1 MAGWKVR
8 KVGPG
13 SDVRV
18 SDGPA
23 GGTSRRPPWP
33 LRGGRRP
40 PGGARTAR
48 ANDVLTESLC
58 AGPPQS
64 PGPIV
69 LSPARLRPALRVAS
83 AALFGACL
91 VGGSGSARANAPAPA
106 LTASFPQ
113 SGYVS
118 DRHLGPGSLPQIVIE
133 FSEEVSPFHASTPSI
148 RIEGGTLRYI
158 EPYPEAG
165 FPNRRILRIGPA
177 GIRGDVTFHLVARQA
192 CGAGGICTPGG
203 VMLGTGPGPKT
214 IPGLTE
220 DASLREFVQERVF
233 DEYGPVHPW
242 LAEMEQA
249 MARDGIFVI
258 SQETPGGA
266 HHGRCDSQDD
276 ATGLSICRSL
286 FLSLGPGTDRSGA
299 PIPGDAVHELAHAYT
314 LATRIPSSP
323 RAVTAAHLYL
333 SQTPEGQRGGSRCA
347 SYELL
352 ADLATLDVMGDA
364 HVPGYWRRCH
374 GTYSDAES
382 RYARELVRMAL
393 GGRVPAWFS
402 GRYPHAET
410 SSAVRR
416 SLWNDIVALLGG
428 QRRLAAWAFRE
439 DYGGY
444 CDTGLVNAQIS
455 RHNSYS
461 ADPWRAGGCVPGAPE
476 IESAVVDAQGHLS
489 VVIEPPESTGAAP
502 IRSYVLEW
510 RTQDEQF
517 DASRRAVHAG
527 ATPPVQPWTI
537 ETTGTPGPVEVR
549 VSARNVQ
556 GSGAWTTAGLALPP
570 AVSITAGTSPVA
582 EGAEVAFTLS
592 RTGSASAELTVM
604 VTATES
610 GTMIDGAV
618 PAEVSFA
625 AGSATA
631 ALALATSDDEVSE
644 DASSVTATVAAG
656 DGYTVAAD
664 AGSAVVTVED
674 DDATPVVTTS
684 SPIASPENATA
695 VATLEAT
702 DEDTAA
708 EELSWTLVGGADV
721 AAFTLTPGGE
731 LAFREAK
738 DFEAPDD
745 TGTDGDY
752 QVVVRL
758 SDGANAALAVLAV
771 RLVDADEVAPVVSGV
786 TVNGGAL
793 VLSFGE
799 TLNESSVP
807 ATDAFAV
814 TVEGNARQVGAVAVA
829 GSTVTLTL
837 AMAVASNETVTV
849 RYRVPAGADAAR
861 IEDAAGNDATD
872 FSEAVVPLRAR
883 FENVPARHDGTQ
895 AITFELHFSEE
906 IRIGYRAVR
915 DAVMEVTG
923 GTVRTAMRLVPG
935 SNLGWRITLEPS
947 THGDVTVGVP
957 ADRACSET
965 GAACTHDG
973 RRLSNRLELIVPGP
987 APVNAA
993 PTGLP
998 TITGTARAGETLTA
1012 SVEGIADGDGLANA
1026 TFAYQWVSNRGTQD
1040 ADIEGATEATYTLA
1054 VEDEGKT
1061 IKVRVT
1067 FTDDRNTEQT
1077 LLSAATAVVTA
1088 APIEVSIAATTSPVT
1103 EGSNA
1108 VFTLRRTG
1116 DTAAPLTVGVRVT
1129 QAGAVLSGPAP
1140 AQVTFPAGS
1149 SRTRLTIA
1157 TLDDDAAEGD
1167 ARVTASVAPGDAYG
1181 VATGGGAAGIHVL
1194 DNDRGVA
1201 SETVLWSAD
1210 IMVLALPTGFIGAG
1224 SSHLFSNIRGS
1235 DSHAVRWLWYSD
1247 SARTPWLFL
1256 GFAQSQPGREH
1267 STLHLGDVAL
1277 EIEGEGANQSWDDI
1291 DLDWSDRQ
1299 TLAVRITRRTE
1310 ADQPAARVGVSVA
1323 DARVREAAGALLAFR
1338 VTLDEA
1344 RETAVSVRYATADG
1358 TARAGTDYV
1367 PASGAVRFAPGVT
1380 ERTVEIEVLEDA
1392 HDEGAETLTLRLSAP
1407 FGAELGD
1414 GPATGTIINTD
1425 PLPRA
1430 WLARFGRTVAD
1441 HSADAIGERLTGPAG
1456 EGSHATLGGQP
1467 LLLRGG
1473 SVAQGADGGVG
1484 ERRKAGGRFGDLRR
1498 REGAGV
1504 GRTMTERELLL
1515 GSSFHLEFGDGED
1528 GPGDTDTRL
1537 TAWGRAAASRF
1548 GGETEGLA
1556 LDGDVTTFVI
1566 GADAA
1571 IARWL
1576 TGVAVALSEG
1586 EGSFH
1591 DRPETGRESRGT
1603 GELESTLTSL
1613 HPYVRYK
1620 ASERLSLWGILGYG
1634 VGALE
1639 LEVDDGE
1646 RWTTHTTL
1654 EMAAVGARGVL
1665 VRAEE
1670 RSGFELAAR
1679 TDARGARMRS
1689 EAARG
1694 SAGGNLA
1701 ATKSE
1706 TSRLRFVLEG
1716 SRRFEAGDR
1725 GTLTPSFEVGLRH
1738 DGGDAETGTGVE
1750 IGGGLRYHVPMTGL
1764 SAEVM
1769 ARRLV
1774 VHEDGDYTERGVSG
1788 MIHLEPDAAGR
1799 GLSLSVV
1806 PSWGAGVASGVER
1819 WWSLPEVPGRAAND
1833 AFEPGRRVEVE
1844 VGYGFEVPGGRAVAT
1859 PHAGWSRSTA
1869 SETLR
1874 LGQRLRLGISE
1885 WRLEGEVAE
1894 EGHTLRAG
1902 WVYRPGRW
1910 LNLGLEASRHEP
1922 ANDGPA
1928 LELRLRAGMRW

>member
-1 MAGWKVR
+1 MAEWKIR
-8 KVGPG
+8 RAGSS

-18 SDGPA
+18 A
-23 GGTSRRPPWP
+23 GGRAGGRSRRSPWP
-33 LRGGRRP
+33 LRGDRRP
-40 PGGARTAR
+40 PGGGWTAR
-48 ANDVLTESLC
+48 PNDALTGSFS

-64 PGPIV
+64 PDPIV
-69 LSPARLRPALRVAS
+69 LSPARMRPALRVAF

-91 VGGSGSARANAPAPA
+91 VGGSGPARANAPAPA

-133 FSEEVSPFHASTPSI
+133 FSEEVSPFDTSTPSI

-165 FPNRRILRIGPA
+165 FPNRRILKIRPA
-177 GIRGDVTFHLVARQA
+177 GIHGDVTFRLVARQA

-203 VMLGTGPGPKT
+203 AMLGTVPGPKP

-233 DEYGPVHPW
+233 DEYGSEHPW

-258 SQETPGGA
+258 SQETPGGT
-266 HHGRCDSQDD
+266 HHSRCDLQDD
-276 ATGLSICRSL
+276 ATGLSICRSP
-286 FLSLGPGTDRSGA
+286 FFILGPGTDRSGA

-314 LATRIPSSP
+314 LGTRIPSSP

-364 HVPGYWRRCH
+364 HVPGYWRWCH
-374 GTYSDAES
+374 GTYSDAET
-382 RYARELVRMAL
+382 RYARELVRTAL
-393 GGRVPAWFS
+393 GGRVPAWFG
-402 GRYPHAET
+402 GRYPQAET

-416 SLWNDIVALLGG
+416 SLWNDIIALIGG
-428 QRRLAAWAFRE
+428 QRQLAAWAFRE

-476 IESAVVDAQGHLS
+476 IESAVVDAEGRLS

-510 RTQDEQF
+510 RTEDQQF

-527 ATPPVQPWTI
+527 ATPPAEPWTI
-537 ETTGTPGPVEVR
+537 ETRGTPGPVEVR

-556 GSGAWTTAGLALPP
+556 GSGAWTNAGLTLPP

-592 RTGSASAELTVM
+592 RTGSASAALTVM

-610 GTMIDGAV
+610 GTMIDGTV
-618 PAEVSFA
+618 PTEVIFA

-674 DDATPVVTTS
+674 DDATPVMTNS
-684 SPIASPENATA
+684 SPITSPENATA

-708 EELSWTLVGGADV
+708 ERLMWALVGGADGG
-721 AAFTLTPGGE
+721 AFSLTPGGE
-731 LAFREAK
+731 LAFKEAK

-745 TGTDGDY
+745 TDTDGDY
-752 QVVVRL
+752 QVVVRV

-786 TVNGGAL
+786 TVNGGSL
-793 VLSFGE
+793 VLSFSE
-799 TLNESSVP
+799 ALNESSAP

-814 TVEGNARQVGAVAVA
+814 TVEGNAREVTVVAVA

-837 AMAVASNETVTV
+837 AMAVALNETVTV
-849 RYRVPAGADAAR
+849 SYRVPAGADAAR
-861 IEDAAGNDATD
+861 IEDAAGNVATD
-872 FSEAVVPLRAR
+872 FSEVVVPLTAR
-883 FENVPARHDGTQ
+883 FEDVPARHDGTQ

-906 IRIGYRAVR
+906 FRISYQAVR

-923 GTVRTAMRLVPG
+923 GTVRMAMRLVPG
-935 SNLGWRITLEPS
+935 SNMGWRITLEPS
-947 THGDVTVGVP
+947 TDGDVTVGVP

-965 GAACTHDG
+965 GAVCTNDG

-987 APVNAA
+987 ASINAA

-998 TITGTARAGETLTA
+998 TISGTARAGETLTA

-1026 TFAYQWVSNRGTQD
+1026 TFAYQWISNSGTED
-1040 ADIEGATEATYTLA
+1040 ADIEGAIEATYTLA
-1054 VEDEGKT
+1054 VGDEGKT

-1067 FTDDRNTEQT
+1067 FTDDRNTEET

-1088 APIEVSIAATTSPVT
+1088 SPIEVSIAAATSPVT

-1129 QAGAVLSGPAP
+1129 EAGAVLSGSAP

-1201 SETVLWSAD
+1201 SQTVLWSAD

-1235 DSHAVRWLWYSD
+1235 DSHAVRWLWYS
-1247 SARTPWLFL
+1247 ARTPRLYL

-1277 EIEGEGANQSWDDI
+1277 EIEGEGASQSWDDI
-1291 DLDWSDRQ
+1291 DLDWSDRE

-1323 DARVREAAGALLAFR
+1323 DAQVREVAGALLAFR

-1380 ERTVEIEVLEDA
+1380 ERTVEVEVLEDA
-1392 HDEGAETLTLRLSAP
+1392 HDEGAETLTLTLSAP

-1414 GPATGTIINTD
+1414 SRATGTIINTD
-1425 PLPRA
+1425 PLPKA

-1456 EGSHATLGGQP
+1456 EGSHVTLGGRR

-1473 SVAQGADGGVG
+1473 SVPQGADGGVG
-1484 ERRKAGGRFGDLRR
+1484 ERRMAGGRFGDIWR

-1504 GRTMTERELLL
+1504 GRRTMTERELLL

-1556 LDGDVTTFVI
+1556 LDGNVTTFAI

-1576 TGVAVALSEG
+1576 AGVAVALSEG
-1586 EGSFH
+1586 EGSFR
-1591 DRPETGRESRGT
+1591 DWPETGRESRGT

-1613 HPYVRYK
+1613 HPYVRYE

-1646 RWTTHTTL
+1646 RWTTDTTL

-1670 RSGFELAAR
+1670 TSGFELAAR

-1689 EAARG
+1689 EAAKG

-1701 ATKSE
+1701 ATKTE
-1706 TSRLRFVLEG
+1706 TSRLRLVLEG
-1716 SRRFEAGDR
+1716 SRRIEAGDR
-1725 GTLTPSFEVGLRH
+1725 GTLTPNFEVGLRH

-1774 VHEDGDYTERGVSG
+1774 VHEDGEHTERGVSG

-1806 PSWGAGVASGVER
+1806 PSWGAGVASGAER
-1819 WWSLPEVPGRAAND
+1819 WWSLLDVPGRAAND
-1833 AFEPGRRVEVE
+1833 AFEPGSRLDVEI
-1844 VGYGFEVPGGRAVAT
+1844 GYGFEVPGGRGVAT
-1859 PHAGWSRSTA
+1859 PHAGWSRSSA

-1874 LGQRLRLGISE
+1874 LGQRLRLGTSE
-1885 WRLEGEVAE
+1885 WRLEGEFAE
-1894 EGHTLRAG
+1894 EDRTLRAG

-1928 LELRLRAGMRW
+1928 LELMLRAGMRW